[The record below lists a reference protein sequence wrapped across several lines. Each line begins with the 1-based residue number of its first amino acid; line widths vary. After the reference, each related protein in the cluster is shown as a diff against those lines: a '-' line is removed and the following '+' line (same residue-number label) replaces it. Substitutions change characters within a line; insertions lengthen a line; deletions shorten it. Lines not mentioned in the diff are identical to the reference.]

1 MPQTAAGRPVR
12 IDLRSDT
19 VSLPTGE
26 MRAAMAAAE
35 VGDDVYGDDPS
46 VRRLEERTA
55 EVLGKDA
62 AVFTPTGT
70 MSNQIAI
77 RCQTEPGD
85 LVLAERRAHAY
96 LVESGGP
103 AALSGATVVG
113 LEGARG
119 IFSAE
124 QVRAA
129 VRTPHPMVPDACY
142 PVARLLAAEN
152 THNGAGGAVWPLDV
166 LQDVAD
172 TARGLGLGTH
182 LDGARLWHATAATG
196 IPESR
201 YAGGFDTVSV
211 CFSKGLGAPMGSCLA
226 GPAPLIRRAR
236 RFRQLFG
243 GGFRQAGIVAAGAL
257 HALEHHRE
265 RLAEDHRRARRLA
278 AGLCELPG
286 IAVDVDGV
294 ETNIVRFR
302 TPGMNAFRLA
312 EGLLDRG
319 GRGAAGDAGRH
330 AGHSAPGNL
339 RRGRRGGAR
348 RLRRGPERRSG
359 VGLAGL
365 REPRG
370 RAGLERRPPAGTR
383 WPQGQRPAPVACP
396 QRPSR
401 SRGIT
406 GPAWLTRTGRTD
418 PIPAGFRGPKRSRNV
433 LPSAAR

>member
-19 VSLPTGE
+19 VSLPTKE

-46 VRRLEERTA
+46 VRRLEERAA
-55 EVLGKDA
+55 EILGKDA

-85 LVLAERRAHAY
+85 LMLAERRAHAY
-96 LVESGGP
+96 LVEGGGP

-113 LEGARG
+113 LDGERG
-119 IFSAE
+119 VFSAQ
-124 QVRAA
+124 QVRDA
-129 VRTPHPMVPDACY
+129 VRSPHPMVPEACY

-166 LQDVAD
+166 LHEVAD
-172 TARGLGLGTH
+172 TARELGLATH

-201 YAGGFDTVSV
+201 YAEGFDTVSV

-226 GPAPLIRRAR
+226 GGASMIQRAR
-236 RFRQLFG
+236 RFRHLFG
-243 GGFRQAGIVAAGAL
+243 GGFRQAGIIAAGAL
-257 HALEHHRE
+257 HALENHRA
-265 RLAEDHRRARRLA
+265 RLPEDHRRARRLA
-278 AGLCELPG
+278 EGLAGLPG
-286 IAVDVDGV
+286 ISADPSGV

-319 GRGAAGDAGRH
+319 
-330 AGHSAPGNL
+330 
-339 RRGRRGGAR
+339 
-348 RLRRGPERRSG
+348 
-359 VGLAGL
+359 
-365 REPRG
+365 
-370 RAGLERRPPAGTR
+370 
-383 WPQGQRPAPVACP
+383 VA
-396 QRPSR
+396 
-401 SRGIT
+401 
-406 GPAWLTRTGRTD
+406 
-418 PIPAGFRGPKRSRNV
+418 V
-433 LPSAAR
+433 LPASPDAMRVIPHLGISDDDVEEALGAFAEVLSAVPA

>member
-19 VSLPTGE
+19 VSLPTPE
-26 MRAAMAAAE
+26 MRAVMAGAE

-46 VRRLEERTA
+46 VRRLEERAA
-55 EVLGKDA
+55 EILGKDA

-85 LVLAERRAHAY
+85 LMLAERRAHAY

-113 LEGARG
+113 LEGERG
-119 IFSAE
+119 VFSAE

-201 YAGGFDTVSV
+201 YAEGFDTVSV
-211 CFSKGLGAPMGSCLA
+211 CFSKGLGAPVGSCLA

-257 HALEHHRE
+257 HALENHRA
-265 RLAEDHRRARRLA
+265 RLTEDHRRARRLA
-278 AGLCELPG
+278 EGLAELPG
-286 IAVDVDGV
+286 ISADPSTV

-319 GRGAAGDAGRH
+319 
-330 AGHSAPGNL
+330 
-339 RRGRRGGAR
+339 
-348 RLRRGPERRSG
+348 
-359 VGLAGL
+359 
-365 REPRG
+365 
-370 RAGLERRPPAGTR
+370 
-383 WPQGQRPAPVACP
+383 VA
-396 QRPSR
+396 
-401 SRGIT
+401 
-406 GPAWLTRTGRTD
+406 
-418 PIPAGFRGPKRSRNV
+418 V
-433 LPSAAR
+433 LPATPDAMRVIPHLGISDGDVEEALGAFAEVLSAVPA

>member
-1 MPQTAAGRPVR
+1 MAPTAAGRPVR

-19 VSLPTGE
+19 VSRPTPE
-26 MRAAMAAAE
+26 MRAVMAAAE

-77 RCQTEPGD
+77 RCHTEPGD
-85 LVLAERRAHAY
+85 LMLAERHAHAY

-113 LEGARG
+113 LPGERG
-119 IFSAE
+119 VFTAE

-129 VRTPHPMVPDACY
+129 VRTPHPMVPEACY

-152 THNGAGGAVWPLDV
+152 THNFAGGAVWPLEALRD
-166 LQDVAD
+166 AAE
-172 TARGLGLGTH
+172 TARSLGLATH
-182 LDGARLWHATAATG
+182 LDGARLWHAAVRSG
-196 IPESR
+196 IPERR
-201 YAGGFDTVSV
+201 YAESFDTVSV

-226 GPAPLIRRAR
+226 GDGPLIRRAR

-278 AGLCELPG
+278 EGLAPLPG
-286 IAVDVDGV
+286 IVLDPEEV

-302 TPGMNAFRLA
+302 TEGVDAFALA
-312 EGLLDRG
+312 DRLLDRG
-319 GRGAAGDAGRH
+319 
-330 AGHSAPGNL
+330 
-339 RRGRRGGAR
+339 
-348 RLRRGPERRSG
+348 
-359 VGLAGL
+359 
-365 REPRG
+365 
-370 RAGLERRPPAGTR
+370 
-383 WPQGQRPAPVACP
+383 VA
-396 QRPSR
+396 
-401 SRGIT
+401 
-406 GPAWLTRTGRTD
+406 
-418 PIPAGFRGPKRSRNV
+418 V
-433 LPSAAR
+433 LPGSPNAMRVIPHLGIRDEEVEEAIGVFAEALAAVAA

>member
-19 VSLPTGE
+19 VSLPTPE
-26 MRAAMAAAE
+26 MRAVMSAAE

-46 VRRLEERTA
+46 VRRLEERAA

-85 LVLAERRAHAY
+85 LMLAERRAHAY
-96 LVESGGP
+96 LVEGGGP

-113 LEGARG
+113 LDGERG
-119 IFSAE
+119 VFTAQ
-124 QVRAA
+124 QVRDA
-129 VRTPHPMVPDACY
+129 VRSPHPMVPEACY
-142 PVARLLAAEN
+142 PVTRLLAAEN

-166 LQDVAD
+166 LREVAD
-172 TARGLGLGTH
+172 TARELGLATH

-201 YAGGFDTVSV
+201 YTEGFDTVSV

-226 GPAPLIRRAR
+226 GGASMIQRAR
-236 RFRQLFG
+236 RFRHLFG
-243 GGFRQAGIVAAGAL
+243 GGFRQAGIMAAGAL
-257 HALEHHRE
+257 HALENHRA
-265 RLAEDHRRARRLA
+265 RLPEDHRRARRLA
-278 AGLCELPG
+278 EGLAELSG
-286 IAVDVDGV
+286 ISADPSGV

-319 GRGAAGDAGRH
+319 
-330 AGHSAPGNL
+330 
-339 RRGRRGGAR
+339 
-348 RLRRGPERRSG
+348 
-359 VGLAGL
+359 
-365 REPRG
+365 
-370 RAGLERRPPAGTR
+370 
-383 WPQGQRPAPVACP
+383 VA
-396 QRPSR
+396 
-401 SRGIT
+401 
-406 GPAWLTRTGRTD
+406 
-418 PIPAGFRGPKRSRNV
+418 V
-433 LPSAAR
+433 LPASPGAMRVIPHLGISDEDVEEALGAFAEVLSAVPA

>member
-19 VSLPTGE
+19 VSLPTRE
-26 MRAAMAAAE
+26 MRAAMAGAE

-85 LVLAERRAHAY
+85 LILAERRAHAY

-103 AALSGATVVG
+103 AALSGATIVG
-113 LEGARG
+113 LEGDRG

-166 LQDVAD
+166 LQEVAD

-201 YAGGFDTVSV
+201 YADGFDTVSV

-265 RLAEDHRRARRLA
+265 RLPEDHRRARRLA
-278 AGLCELPG
+278 DGLDELPG
-286 IAVDVDGV
+286 IDVDLDGV

-319 GRGAAGDAGRH
+319 VAVLPASPDAMRVIPHLGISDEDVEEALGAFAEVLSARERRSSDRH
-330 AGHSAPGNL
+330 
-339 RRGRRGGAR
+339 
-348 RLRRGPERRSG
+348 RGPEG
-359 VGLAGL
+359 
-365 REPRG
+365 RE
-370 RAGLERRPPAGTR
+370 T
-383 WPQGQRPAPVACP
+383 
-396 QRPSR
+396 
-401 SRGIT
+401 
-406 GPAWLTRTGRTD
+406 TD
-418 PIPAGFRGPKRSRNV
+418 PRVAPA
-433 LPSAAR
+433 AARQ

>member
-19 VSLPTGE
+19 VSLPTAE
-26 MRAAMAAAE
+26 MRAAMAGAE

-46 VRRLEERTA
+46 VRRLEERVA

-85 LVLAERRAHAY
+85 LVLAERHAHAY

-113 LEGARG
+113 LPGERG
-119 IFSAE
+119 VFSAD
-124 QVRAA
+124 QVRGA
-129 VRTPHPMVPDACY
+129 VRAPHPMVPEACY

-152 THNGAGGAVWPLDV
+152 THNFAGGAVWPLAA
-166 LQDVAD
+166 LREVAD

-182 LDGARLWHATAATG
+182 LDGARLWHASAASG
-196 IPESR
+196 IPEKR

-226 GPAPLIRRAR
+226 GTGPLIRRAR

-257 HALEHHRE
+257 HALDNHRD
-265 RLAEDHRRARRLA
+265 RLVEDHRRARRLA
-278 AGLCELPG
+278 EGLAGLPG
-286 IAVDVDGV
+286 IELDPGEV

-302 TPGMNAFRLA
+302 TPGADAFRLA
-312 EGLLDRG
+312 ERLLDRG
-319 GRGAAGDAGRH
+319 
-330 AGHSAPGNL
+330 
-339 RRGRRGGAR
+339 
-348 RLRRGPERRSG
+348 
-359 VGLAGL
+359 
-365 REPRG
+365 
-370 RAGLERRPPAGTR
+370 
-383 WPQGQRPAPVACP
+383 VA
-396 QRPSR
+396 
-401 SRGIT
+401 
-406 GPAWLTRTGRTD
+406 
-418 PIPAGFRGPKRSRNV
+418 V
-433 LPSAAR
+433 LPGSPDAMRVIPHLGISDDDVEEALGAFAEALAAVTV

>member
-1 MPQTAAGRPVR
+1 MAPTAAGRPVR

-19 VSLPTGE
+19 VSRPTPE
-26 MRAAMAAAE
+26 MRAVMAAAE

-77 RCQTEPGD
+77 RCHTEPGD
-85 LVLAERRAHAY
+85 LMLAERHAHAY

-113 LEGARG
+113 LPGERG
-119 IFSAE
+119 VFTAE

-129 VRTPHPMVPDACY
+129 VRTPHPMVPEACY

-152 THNGAGGAVWPLDV
+152 THNFAGGAVWPLEALRD
-166 LQDVAD
+166 AAE
-172 TARGLGLGTH
+172 TARSLGLATH
-182 LDGARLWHATAATG
+182 LDGARLWHAAVRSG
-196 IPESR
+196 IPERR
-201 YAGGFDTVSV
+201 YAESFDTVSV

-226 GPAPLIRRAR
+226 GDGPLIRRAR

-278 AGLCELPG
+278 EGLAPLPG
-286 IAVDVDGV
+286 IVLDLEEV

-302 TPGMNAFRLA
+302 TEGVDAFALA
-312 EGLLDRG
+312 DRLLDRG
-319 GRGAAGDAGRH
+319 
-330 AGHSAPGNL
+330 
-339 RRGRRGGAR
+339 
-348 RLRRGPERRSG
+348 
-359 VGLAGL
+359 
-365 REPRG
+365 
-370 RAGLERRPPAGTR
+370 
-383 WPQGQRPAPVACP
+383 VA
-396 QRPSR
+396 
-401 SRGIT
+401 
-406 GPAWLTRTGRTD
+406 
-418 PIPAGFRGPKRSRNV
+418 V
-433 LPSAAR
+433 LPGSPNAMRVIPHLGIRDEEVEEAIGVFAEALATVAA

>member
-19 VSLPTGE
+19 VSLPTPE

-46 VRRLEERTA
+46 VRRLEERAA

-85 LVLAERRAHAY
+85 LILAERRAHAY

-103 AALSGATVVG
+103 AALSGATTLG
-113 LEGARG
+113 LEGERG
-119 IFSAE
+119 VFSAE

-129 VRTPHPMVPDACY
+129 VRTPHPMVPEACY

-152 THNGAGGAVWPLDV
+152 THNGAGGAVWPLEV

-201 YAGGFDTVSV
+201 YAEGFDTVSV
-211 CFSKGLGAPMGSCLA
+211 CFSKALGAPMGSCLA
-226 GPAPLIRRAR
+226 GPAPLMRRAR

-257 HALEHHRE
+257 HALENHRE
-265 RLAEDHRRARRLA
+265 RLSEDHRRARRLA
-278 AGLCELPG
+278 EGLSELSG

-319 GRGAAGDAGRH
+319 
-330 AGHSAPGNL
+330 
-339 RRGRRGGAR
+339 
-348 RLRRGPERRSG
+348 
-359 VGLAGL
+359 
-365 REPRG
+365 
-370 RAGLERRPPAGTR
+370 
-383 WPQGQRPAPVACP
+383 VA
-396 QRPSR
+396 
-401 SRGIT
+401 
-406 GPAWLTRTGRTD
+406 
-418 PIPAGFRGPKRSRNV
+418 V
-433 LPSAAR
+433 LPATPDAMRVIPHLGISDEDVKEALGAFAEILSAVPA

>member
-1 MPQTAAGRPVR
+1 MAPTAAGRPVR

-19 VSLPTGE
+19 VSRPTPE
-26 MRAAMAAAE
+26 MRAVMAAAE

-77 RCQTEPGD
+77 RCHTEPGD
-85 LVLAERRAHAY
+85 LMLAERHAHAY

-113 LEGARG
+113 LPGERG
-119 IFSAE
+119 VFTAE

-129 VRTPHPMVPDACY
+129 VRTPHPMVPEACY

-152 THNGAGGAVWPLDV
+152 THNFAGGAVWPLEALRD
-166 LQDVAD
+166 AAE
-172 TARGLGLGTH
+172 TARSLGLATH
-182 LDGARLWHATAATG
+182 LDGARLWHATVRSG
-196 IPESR
+196 IPERR
-201 YAGGFDTVSV
+201 YAESFDTVSV

-226 GPAPLIRRAR
+226 GDGPLIRRAR

-265 RLAEDHRRARRLA
+265 RLAEDHRRARQLA
-278 AGLCELPG
+278 EGLAPLPG
-286 IAVDVDGV
+286 IVLDPEEV

-302 TPGMNAFRLA
+302 TEGVDAFALA
-312 EGLLDRG
+312 DRLLDRG
-319 GRGAAGDAGRH
+319 
-330 AGHSAPGNL
+330 
-339 RRGRRGGAR
+339 
-348 RLRRGPERRSG
+348 
-359 VGLAGL
+359 
-365 REPRG
+365 
-370 RAGLERRPPAGTR
+370 
-383 WPQGQRPAPVACP
+383 VA
-396 QRPSR
+396 
-401 SRGIT
+401 
-406 GPAWLTRTGRTD
+406 
-418 PIPAGFRGPKRSRNV
+418 V
-433 LPSAAR
+433 LPGSPNAMRVIPHLGIRDEEVEEAIGVFAEALAAVAA

>member
-19 VSLPTGE
+19 VSLPTRE
-26 MRAAMAAAE
+26 MRAAMAGAE

-85 LVLAERRAHAY
+85 LILAERRAHAY

-113 LEGARG
+113 LESERG
-119 IFSAE
+119 VFSAE

-152 THNGAGGAVWPLDV
+152 THNGAGGAVWPLDL

-201 YAGGFDTVSV
+201 YAEGFDTVSV

-257 HALEHHRE
+257 YAPRTPPGAAPRGPPPGAPAGRGPGRTARDRGGPRRSGDEHRPFPDSGDE
-265 RLAEDHRRARRLA
+265 RFPARGRVARPRRGGA
-278 AGLCELPG
+278 AGL
-286 IAVDVDGV
+286 
-294 ETNIVRFR
+294 
-302 TPGMNAFRLA
+302 
-312 EGLLDRG
+312 
-319 GRGAAGDAGRH
+319 AGRDARH
-330 AGHSAPGNL
+330 PAPGNL

-348 RLRRGPERRSG
+348 RLRRGLERGS
-359 VGLAGL
+359 GL
-365 REPRG
+365 RNTTSGRQSPRSFG
-370 RAGLERRPPAGTR
+370 TMSAFKPHSRAVRVMLRDRPCAGQTPPPR
-383 WPQGQRPAPVACP
+383 EDPLPVP
-396 QRPSR
+396 
-401 SRGIT
+401 
-406 GPAWLTRTGRTD
+406 
-418 PIPAGFRGPKRSRNV
+418 
-433 LPSAAR
+433 